1 MKIAGRGYRP
11 EDLPTLSAMGIAA
24 AAASALVYCLYITG
38 EDVTRL
44 YSNPDLLWIGLP
56 LFLYWNLRLWL
67 FADRGTL
74 QEDPVAFALRD
85 PISYVVAAVF
95 LGVVWMAT

>member
-1 MKIAGRGYRP
+1 
-11 EDLPTLSAMGIAA
+11 MGIAA
-24 AAASALVYCLYITG
+24 AAGSALVYCLYITG

-44 YSNPDLLWIGLP
+44 YANPDLLWIGLP

-67 FADRGTL
+67 LADRGTL

-85 PISYVVAAVF
+85 PITYVVAVVF
-95 LGVVWMAT
+95 LAVVWIAA